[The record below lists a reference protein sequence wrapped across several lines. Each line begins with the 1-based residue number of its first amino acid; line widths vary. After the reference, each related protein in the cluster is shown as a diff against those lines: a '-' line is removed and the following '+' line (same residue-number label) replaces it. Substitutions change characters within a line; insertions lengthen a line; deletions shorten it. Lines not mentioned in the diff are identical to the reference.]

1 MSYNYTVGTQQS
13 IEAISV
19 IYTMNNDIQ
28 QNANCKYYVNCSP
41 RTSQKLLTQFM
52 GKTVACLLYIHVAC
66 TCSLTNKVIL
76 TQIYED
82 TYEVTSVQLVI
93 FHKRHDGIVSAFHH
107 G

>member
-1 MSYNYTVGTQQS
+1 MTFNKMLIVN
-13 IEAISV
+13 
-19 IYTMNNDIQ
+19 TMWIAHLELAKN
-28 QNANCKYYVNCSP
+28 V
-41 RTSQKLLTQFM
+41 LTQFM
-52 GKTVACLLYIHVAC
+52 GKTVECLLYIHVFC

-93 FHKRHDGIVSAFHH
+93 FHKHHDGIVSAFHH